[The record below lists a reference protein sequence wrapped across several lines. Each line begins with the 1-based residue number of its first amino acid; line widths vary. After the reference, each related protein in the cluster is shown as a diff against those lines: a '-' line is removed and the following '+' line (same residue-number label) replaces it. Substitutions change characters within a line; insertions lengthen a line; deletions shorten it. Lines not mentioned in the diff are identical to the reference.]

1 MLFYEIKLRSLPR
14 LLFACEVVAENYA
27 NKFPWRSD
35 FLEISI
41 VRSGSII
48 LEPLVGEKEQFHKG
62 TLQTILPDYQGRTYS
77 ENGNCHLT
85 AGVSMEY
92 DWILH
97 NSRNLSGEQ
106 LQEILEKAGKDYVY
120 LLPYRGVAFEQYPGV
135 VSILEQIA
143 HNNLQGD
150 ASDKNLCIS
159 GFLQLLSYLS
169 AGCCLHLKT
178 HREVSGYA
186 AKQNLCESIKSY
198 VNIHYRS
205 KITLNDLSRETGFS
219 PNYLCRVFKDL
230 ETVSVMDY
238 ITRFRLNLAR
248 EMIAEGGMTA
258 REIASAVGIT
268 DEFYLSKLFRKQ
280 FGMGIQTYGS
290 MLRTHPHDETQ

>member
-14 LLFACEVVAENYA
+14 LLFACQVIAENYA
-27 NKFPWRSD
+27 NKFPWRQD
-35 FLEISI
+35 FLEISL
-41 VRSGSII
+41 VRSGNII
-48 LEPLVGEKEQFHKG
+48 FEPEEGEPEYFQKG
-62 TLQTILPDYQGRTYS
+62 NLQTILPDFQGRTYS
-77 ENGNCHLT
+77 ESGNCHLT
-85 AGVSMEY
+85 AGITAQY
-92 DWILH
+92 DWQLH
-97 NSRNLSGEQ
+97 DTHDMNDRQ
-106 LQEILEKAGKDYVY
+106 LLDCMEKAGKDYVY
-120 LLPYRGVAFEQYPGV
+120 LLPFRGASVEQYPGAV
-135 VSILEQIA
+135 RILEEIA

-159 GFLQLLSYLS
+159 GFLELLSCLS

-198 VNIHYRS
+198 VNSHYRN
-205 KITLNDLSRETGFS
+205 KITLEDLSRETGFS

-230 ETVSVMDY
+230 ETVSIVDY

-258 REIASAVGIT
+258 REIANAVGIS

-280 FGMGIQTYGS
+280 FGISIQAYRVL
-290 MLRTHPHDETQ
+290 LRNP